1 MNTFNIPIEKKPR
14 VIINTDAK
22 NEVDDQFAIVHTL
35 LTESFDLKGL
45 IAAHFG
51 TAKSPHTRQDSRDE
65 IDLLLK
71 MMALENKVRV
81 ENGADYALADE
92 KTPVDSAGARLIIEE
107 AMKDDNRPLYI
118 AFLGPLTDMASA
130 LLLEPAIAE
139 KNITVIWIGGG
150 KYPEGGA
157 EYNLSNDIMAANVI
171 MKSKLE
177 LWQVPKN
184 VYRMMPVSYS
194 EMMTRIYP
202 CGELGRYLTLNV
214 IDYNNA
220 RPGAPCEYRVLGDSP
235 AIGLIMYDDAGEW
248 EMKPAPEIGN
258 NMKYIHTGKHR
269 PIKVYKN
276 IDSRFI
282 MEDFYAK
289 LSAFTKKED

>member
-22 NEVDDQFAIVHTL
+22 NEVDDQFAIVHAL

-51 TAKSPHTRQDSRDE
+51 TVKSPHTRQDSRDE
-65 IDLLLK
+65 TELLLK
-71 MMALENKVRV
+71 MMALENQVRV
-81 ENGADYALADE
+81 EDGADYALTDE
-92 KTPVDSAGARLIIEE
+92 QSPVDSAGARLIIEE
-107 AMKDDNRPLYI
+107 AMKDDKRPLYI

-139 KNITVIWIGGG
+139 KNIKVIWIGGG
-150 KYPEGGA
+150 KYPEGGS
-157 EYNLSNDIMAANVI
+157 EYNLGNDIMAANVI

-177 LWQVPKN
+177 LWQVPRN

-194 EMMTRIYP
+194 EMMARIYP
-202 CGELGRYLTLNV
+202 CGELGKYLTKNV
-214 IDYNNA
+214 IDYNNE

-248 EMKPAPEIGN
+248 NMKPAPEIGN
-258 NMKYIHTGKHR
+258 DMKYIHTGKHR

>member
-22 NEVDDQFAIVHTL
+22 NEVDDQFAIVHAL

-51 TAKSPHTRQDSRDE
+51 TVKSPHTRQDSRDE
-65 IDLLLK
+65 IELLLK
-71 MMALENKVRV
+71 MMALENQVRV
-81 ENGADYALADE
+81 EDGADYALTDE
-92 KTPVDSAGARLIIEE
+92 QSPVDSAGARLIIEE
-107 AMKDDNRPLYI
+107 AMKDDKRPLYI

-139 KNITVIWIGGG
+139 KNIKVIWIGGG
-150 KYPEGGA
+150 KYPEGGS
-157 EYNLSNDIMAANVI
+157 EYNLGNDIMAANVI

-177 LWQVPKN
+177 LWQVPRN

-194 EMMTRIYP
+194 EMMARIYP
-202 CGELGRYLTLNV
+202 CGELGKYLTKNV
-214 IDYNNA
+214 IDYNNE

-235 AIGLIMYDDAGEW
+235 AIGLIMYYDAGEW
-248 EMKPAPEIGN
+248 ERKAAPEIGN
-258 NMKYIHTGKHR
+258 DMKYIHTGKHR

>member
-22 NEVDDQFAIVHTL
+22 NEVDDQFAIVHAL

-51 TAKSPHTRQDSRDE
+51 TVKSPHTRQDSRDE
-65 IDLLLK
+65 IELLLK
-71 MMALENKVRV
+71 MMALENQVRV
-81 ENGADYALADE
+81 EDGADYALTDE
-92 KTPVDSAGARLIIEE
+92 QSPVDSAGARLIIEE
-107 AMKDDNRPLYI
+107 AMKDDKRPLYI

-139 KNITVIWIGGG
+139 KNIKVIWIGGG
-150 KYPEGGA
+150 KYPEGGS
-157 EYNLSNDIMAANVI
+157 EYNLGNDIMAANVI

-177 LWQVPKN
+177 LWQVPRN

-194 EMMTRIYP
+194 EMMARIYP
-202 CGELGRYLTLNV
+202 CGELGKYLTKNV
-214 IDYNNA
+214 IDYNNE

-248 EMKPAPEIGN
+248 ERKAAPEIGN
-258 NMKYIHTGKHR
+258 DMKYIHTGKHR

>member
-22 NEVDDQFAIVHTL
+22 NEVDDQFAIVHAL

-51 TAKSPHTRQDSRDE
+51 TVKSPHTRQDSRDE

-71 MMALENKVRV
+71 MMALENQVRV
-81 ENGADYALADE
+81 EDGSDYALTDE

-107 AMKDDNRPLYI
+107 ALKDDKQPLYI

-139 KNITVIWIGGG
+139 KNIKVIWIGGG

-157 EYNLSNDIMAANVI
+157 EYNLGNDIMAANVI

-194 EMMTRIYP
+194 EMMARIYP
-202 CGELGRYLTLNV
+202 CGELGKYLTKNV
-214 IDYNNA
+214 IDYNNK

-248 EMKPAPEIGN
+248 ERKAAPEIGN
-258 NMKYIHTGKHR
+258 DMKYIHTDKHR
-269 PIKVYKN
+269 LIKVYKN